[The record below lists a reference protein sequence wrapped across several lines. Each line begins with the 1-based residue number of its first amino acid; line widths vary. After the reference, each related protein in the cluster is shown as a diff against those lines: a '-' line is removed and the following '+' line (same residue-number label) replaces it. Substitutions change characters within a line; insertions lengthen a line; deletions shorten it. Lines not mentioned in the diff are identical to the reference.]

1 MKLSDIVE
9 LAKRGYTPA
18 DIKELASL
26 REYEATMPA
35 DKKEDSKKAEDS
47 KTEDSKSENAFE
59 ALIKN
64 SSKEGN

>member
-18 DIKELASL
+18 DIKELLSIQ
-26 REYEATMPA
+26 EIEATTPPA
-35 DKKEDSKKAEDS
+35 KKEDSKIEDSKQNEDS
-47 KTEDSKSENAFE
+47 KTENAFE
-59 ALIKN
+59 TLVKN